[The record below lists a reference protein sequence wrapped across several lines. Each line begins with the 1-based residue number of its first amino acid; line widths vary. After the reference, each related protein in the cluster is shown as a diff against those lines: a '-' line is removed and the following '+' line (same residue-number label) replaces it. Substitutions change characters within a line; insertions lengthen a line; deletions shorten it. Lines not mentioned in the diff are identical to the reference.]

1 MKEKCRLT
9 PSCFVFQTFFITAA
23 KNFSAACAIFTEFGV
38 CRNSFNFSLSSFG
51 QLNTAFVCSVILHSI
66 HLQCHYKYYKINN
79 IYIATQQP
87 KYFHLTF
94 CLNIISLE
102 FRASSNLL
110 ITKYLAYIPATI
122 DTAIHTKN
130 TATHKS
136 LIVSYHY
143 YNKSQT
149 K

>member
-1 MKEKCRLT
+1 MKEKCHLT
-9 PSCFVFQTFFITAA
+9 PSCFVFQTFFITSR
-23 KNFSAACAIFTEFGV
+23 KNFSADCAISTEFGV
-38 CRNSFNFSLSSFG
+38 YRNSFNFSLSSFG
-51 QLNTAFVCSVILHSI
+51 QLNTAFVCSVILHSL

-79 IYIATQQP
+79 IYSNTIAQVFSP
-87 KYFHLTF
+87 DI

-110 ITKYLAYIPATI
+110 ITKYLAYIPTTI